1 MAGIEPKLE
10 LVKRHVREG
19 ERLVIRQRA
28 IISRLMEMG
37 CPTTIADELLIEFET
52 SLRQHRDH
60 LARLMK
66 RA

>member
-1 MAGIEPKLE
+1 MAGIEPE
-10 LVKRHVREG
+10 LDLAKRHVREG
-19 ERLVIRQRA
+19 ERLVVRQRA
-28 IISRLMEMG
+28 IISRLIELG

-60 LARLMK
+60 LARLTK